1 MLAVTRTFVI
11 RRASSAT
18 ATPGTVVRLP
28 TPTYDTRASPSD
40 GESCIG
46 KRSPLCGPCHHG
58 LESTSPMMFRI
69 NRALLSGE
77 MMIGADRNGSASLF
91 TLAYASVTLSWPR
104 LYTVSVT
111 GIESPNARS
120 SCGAVA
126 SMATPAASNAAS
138 AVRFEKMVS
147 EASRSRAAASH
158 APPRIAPS
166 SLIRPIIIWPV

>member
-11 RRASSAT
+11 RRASSST

-46 KRSPLCGPCHHG
+46 KRSPLCGPCHQG
-58 LESTSPMMFRI
+58 LESTRPMMFLVS
-69 NRALLSGE
+69 RALLSGE
-77 MMIGADRNGSASLF
+77 MMIGAEKNDSASF
-91 TLAYASVTLSWPR
+91 MRAYASVTFSRPR

-120 SCGAVA
+120 S
-126 SMATPAASNAAS
+126 
-138 AVRFEKMVS
+138 
-147 EASRSRAAASH
+147 
-158 APPRIAPS
+158 
-166 SLIRPIIIWPV
+166 